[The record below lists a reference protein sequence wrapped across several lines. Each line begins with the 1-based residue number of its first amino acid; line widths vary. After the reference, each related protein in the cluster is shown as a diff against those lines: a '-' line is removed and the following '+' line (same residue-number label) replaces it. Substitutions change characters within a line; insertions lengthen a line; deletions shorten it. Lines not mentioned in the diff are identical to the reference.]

1 MKTKHTISKRR
12 LQQYLNELVAIA
24 KARTADVVFV
34 SNIPGDEEQHAW
46 LKVYVPDELADQLD
60 DLIVQRAHDIFIE
73 TGYSIGAIVYEKSQ
87 LLHHV
92 VETDA

>member
-1 MKTKHTISKRR
+1 MKTKQTISKRR
-12 LQQYLNELVAIA
+12 LQQYINELVAIA
-24 KARTADVVFV
+24 KARTNDVAFV

-46 LKVYVPDELADQLD
+46 LKIYVPDDLADQID

-87 LLHHV
+87 LRLASA
-92 VETDA
+92 ETAE